1 MTKAALPTPFISTFS
16 TQSVRRS
23 AIAGALLTLSLATA
37 CATAAG
43 DGSGIEA
50 AAAGVGA
57 SNPSQPTTSAVAS
70 TVTPTPTPPPA
81 PKPIVETNAQPAA
94 PPAQPDAPAP
104 VKASSAPA
112 TAPDVAPAAAPAP
125 APATAPA
132 ATPDPNVAPTRP
144 TPPHDT
150 AYAGRADVR
159 AFAQSLA
166 TSTSLDAAWAL
177 RHLERARFNTQVTR
191 LMMPPLPTASATA
204 RDWTAYR
211 NRFVEPKRIAAG
223 VAFWR
228 ANEAALLRAQARF
241 GVPPSIVAGIVGV
254 ETYYGRITGNFRVID
269 ALATLAFD
277 FPSGRRDRTP
287 FFRTQLSEYLQW
299 CGREGHDPQTVLGSF
314 AGAIGWPQFMPG
326 SINRWAVDFD
336 GDGRVDLSSS
346 QTDVVGSVAN
356 YLAEHGWQRDM
367 PTHYDVVAPTDEASR
382 ALLLG
387 PDIKPTFTAR
397 EMTEHGAALRD
408 PKASRHEGPMA
419 LVQLLEGTRTP
430 SYVAGTENFYVVT
443 RYNQSSYYALAVIEL
458 GEAVAAA
465 VRESSTAAPG
475 DGARAGTA
483 LKASP
488 RQRTAARAP

>member
-1 MTKAALPTPFISTFS
+1 MSTMFVS
-16 TQSVRRS
+16 MLSMVVRRGS
-23 AIAGALLTLSLATA
+23 PIAGALLALSLAAA

-43 DGSGIEA
+43 DSPTIDTPAAGA
-50 AAAGVGA
+50 AA
-57 SNPSQPTTSAVAS
+57 STPPEPKPSAVAS
-70 TVTPTPTPPPA
+70 TATPPPPPEPTPA
-81 PKPIVETNAQPAA
+81 PPPQPEPRAQTNAQPA
-94 PPAQPDAPAP
+94 PTPAQPDAGAQVPASP
-104 VKASSAPA
+104 SPSPGSASASAQAPA
-112 TAPDVAPAAAPAP
+112 TAPTAA
-125 APATAPA
+125 
-132 ATPDPNVAPTRP
+132 PDPNVVSTRP
-144 TPPHDT
+144 VPAHDT
-150 AYAGRADVR
+150 SYAGRADVR
-159 AFAQSLA
+159 AFAHSLP
-166 TSTSLDAAWAL
+166 TSSGLDPAWAL
-177 RHLERARFNTQVTR
+177 RHLERARFNAQVTR
-191 LMMPPLPTASATA
+191 LMMPPLPTTSATA

-228 ANEAALLRAQARF
+228 ANEAALMRAQARF

-277 FPSGRRDRTP
+277 FPTGRRDRTP

-336 GDGRVDLSSS
+336 GDGRVDLSAS
-346 QTDVVGSVAN
+346 QADVVGSVAN
-356 YLAEHGWQRDM
+356 YIAEHGWQRDM

-408 PKASRHEGPMA
+408 PQARRHEGPLA
-419 LVQLLEGTRTP
+419 LVQLFEGTRTP

-465 VRESSTAAPG
+465 VRESSTAAPS
-475 DGARAGTA
+475 DGAQPRVTREAT
-483 LKASP
+483 P